1 MIYLLPNWPPY
12 GWIILA
18 KWQPCHSKFFKLCP
32 KQISKTTAVR
42 FFLNQS
48 LFWYGTLCLIFILFK
63 NTANVYCQSEN
74 YHLILIFFSF
84 SGKLLASCDSLV
96 KLSLG
101 SECNSC
107 ICYKLFENREEEK
120 DLATLI
126 VQNAQTL
133 KVMAV
138 RVVEFSCGGVQN

>member
-1 MIYLLPNWPPY
+1 
-12 GWIILA
+12 
-18 KWQPCHSKFFKLCP
+18 
-32 KQISKTTAVR
+32 
-42 FFLNQS
+42 
-48 LFWYGTLCLIFILFK
+48 
-63 NTANVYCQSEN
+63 
-74 YHLILIFFSF
+74 
-84 SGKLLASCDSLV
+84 LV

-138 RVVEFSCGGVQN
+138 RVVEFSNGGYKIKKMFA